1 MTALQRIVKEA
12 KRMRK
17 LHPNKY
23 AKWTDYVK
31 AASKA
36 IKKPGKKVA
45 DVNVTYRSAKKDAD
59 YIVERR
65 QNGTFKGMM
74 RVAGTKAKPKP
85 ATHTDKGSHN
95 VKIKVVS
102 GAQTDAQK
110 DAIYMIL
117 KNRARIAKFEQIY
130 IMWKEDRK
138 KALANKQN
146 EYAKYCGQQAK
157 FALEYIRE
165 LKLYN
170 TKMKKLIK

>member
-17 LHPNKY
+17 VHPNKY

-102 GAQTDAQK
+102 GTPNMNQFWSERLKICIKQIEYYEK
-110 DAIYMIL
+110 AIEEDRINAKKSLTAIARNAYKKIVASKMRNLKIL
-117 KNRARIAKFEQIY
+117 K
-130 IMWKEDRK
+130 KE
-138 KALANKQN
+138 LA
-146 EYAKYCGQQAK
+146 
-157 FALEYIRE
+157 
-165 LKLYN
+165 
-170 TKMKKLIK
+170 LIKSAIK

>member
-1 MTALQRIVKEA
+1 MTALQQIVKEA

-45 DVNVTYRSAKKDAD
+45 
-59 YIVERR
+59 
-65 QNGTFKGMM
+65 
-74 RVAGTKAKPKP
+74 GTKAKPKPKP

-102 GAQTDAQK
+102 GAKTDV
-110 DAIYMIL
+110 
-117 KNRARIAKFEQIY
+117 NKFY
-130 IMWKEDRK
+130 ISQL
-138 KALANKQN
+138 ALLNN
-146 EYAKYCGQQAK
+146 EM
-157 FALEYIRE
+157 L
-165 LKLYN
+165 N
-170 TKMKKLIK
+170 TKNYIEDLKKRLPTYKTKEGKTFFRTAIKEQKNKLVLLRHQIMMIKRNIK